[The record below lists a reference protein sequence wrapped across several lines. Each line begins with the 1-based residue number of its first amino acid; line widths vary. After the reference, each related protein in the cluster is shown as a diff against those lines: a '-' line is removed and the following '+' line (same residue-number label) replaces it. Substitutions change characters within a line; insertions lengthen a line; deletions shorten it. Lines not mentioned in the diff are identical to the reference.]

1 MSARP
6 SLREALIEMLAVHSA
21 ESDAQK
27 GTQDWCERAARA
39 ESLAWQALMS
49 SSTVTATFV
58 GVEPVNVAIT
68 EA

>member
-21 ESDAQK
+21 EADAQK

-49 SSTVTATFV
+49 NYSTKGEYDDNT
-58 GVEPVNVAIT
+58 NHH
-68 EA
+68 